1 MATKHDQNRA
11 EKRERLVRAAVD
23 AFIETGYDNTTVSD
37 VVRRAGMTPSTFY
50 NYYRDKDALRDE
62 LLETGAS
69 QILTGLAAVR
79 KSAGSVEEFVRV
91 ACRGLFAAMVQ
102 DATNAALLR
111 RNLPMLRSLV
121 DSKSLQPVYAAI
133 RRDIERAAERGML
146 RPIDAEFAT
155 AVVRA
160 SVLEI
165 GVVLLLSP
173 GSEVEAAVEFA
184 TMCLSSALQV
194 VAETPA

>member
-11 EKRERLVRAAVD
+11 EKRDRLVRAAVD
-23 AFIETGYDNTTVSD
+23 AFTETGYENTTVSD

-62 LLETGAS
+62 LLDGAAV
-69 QILTGLAAVR
+69 QLLAGLAVIR
-79 KSAGSVEEFVRV
+79 KHAGSVEEFVRL
-91 ACRGLFAAMVQ
+91 ACKGLFAGMVQ
-102 DATNAALLR
+102 DRTNAALLK

-133 RRDIERAAERGML
+133 RSDISRAAERGL
-146 RPIDAEFAT
+146 LQPIDAELAT

-165 GVVLLLSP
+165 GVALLLHP
-173 GSEVEAAVEFA
+173 GSDVDTAIEFA
-184 TMCLSSALQV
+184 TRSLASALQA
-194 VAETPA
+194 VAQPGD